1 MIGFEP
7 ISVQNGGTA
16 CVLSGLL
23 HHSAWC
29 RTSNWP
35 MRTVDLCNGLV
46 SGSPSGRGCPVNAAQ
61 ERSGGAELPVLA
73 RAPGAVWRHGDGAG
87 GRPAPSGLHRARP
100 WAPAGVRD
108 LRGGARQFGGP
119 PVVAPAQ
126 DGDRRDEPGPDE
138 EGVEQHAEGYRGS
151 QFIDLGGG
159 AGHAEAPHGHGH
171 RAFVSRSWIYMTDP
185 LSWLRLHAPGAIAR
199 AFEMSLS
206 ESG

>member
-73 RAPGAVWRHGDGAG
+73 RAAVPHRQVFTE
-87 GRPAPSGLHRARP
+87 RARGRRLGSGTC
-100 WAPAGVRD
+100 GV
-108 LRGGARQFGGP
+108 
-119 PVVAPAQ
+119 
-126 DGDRRDEPGPDE
+126 
-138 EGVEQHAEGYRGS
+138 
-151 QFIDLGGG
+151 
-159 AGHAEAPHGHGH
+159 
-171 RAFVSRSWIYMTDP
+171 
-185 LSWLRLHAPGAIAR
+185 AR
-199 AFEMSLS
+199 ASL
-206 ESG
+206 EGHLL